1 MAFLVALCLKRLTK
15 QRKKLRTT
23 PRQIFINCDMLRI
36 GFPLF
41 HLILSAILLLAGCTT
56 PQIDS
61 TQRIAGAL
69 EPHATVAIL
78 ISTDSDLEREAVEC
92 ITTSLRDAKPG
103 VRFLYLDEFR
113 QRVFYYGYPENENDR
128 KKYFTSLGNEPA
140 LKQRVIEM
148 GIRYVISIY
157 GATEQKSAPL
167 GGFLGGAGGGFTWF
181 GMAWDRKSRLEA
193 SIFDLQQVDDL
204 WTVRTIAEGHPWF
217 ICFGIGHF
225 CAPIGAAAFTEST
238 ACKGLAEALAAVLT
252 GRHSP
257 EPVK

>member
-1 MAFLVALCLKRLTK
+1 
-15 QRKKLRTT
+15 
-23 PRQIFINCDMLRI
+23 MLRI
-36 GFPLF
+36 RFLLF
-41 HLILSAILLLAGCTT
+41 HLILSAILLWTGCTT
-56 PQIDS
+56 PEIDS

-78 ISTDSDLEREAVEC
+78 ISTDSDLEREAVKC
-92 ITTSLRDAKPG
+92 ITASLRDAKPG
-103 VRFLYLDEFR
+103 VRFLYLEEFR
-113 QRVFYYGYPENENDR
+113 RRVFYYGYPENENDR
-128 KKYFTSLGNEPA
+128 KKYFTSLASEPA
-140 LKQRVIEM
+140 LRQRVIEI

-157 GATEQKSAPL
+157 GGTEQKSKPL
-167 GGFLGGAGGGFTWF
+167 GGATGGAGGFLTWF

-193 SIFDLQQVDDL
+193 SIFDLQQVEDVG
-204 WTVRTIAEGHPWF
+204 TVRAFAEGHPWF
-217 ICFGIGHF
+217 MCIGVGPF